1 VAIALADGG
10 YYPAAFSSIALI
22 TWGIVLAGLAA
33 GFLPRAEPPRPA
45 VAAGC
50 ALAALAAL
58 TALSMAWASDEG
70 AAFDDAI
77 RVLAYGGVFL
87 LVVVVTRSGDAPAWL
102 RGVAIGATAV
112 AGLAVLARLEPSLF
126 GYPERD
132 LAAQVPADANRLSWP
147 IGYWNGLGALCAI
160 SVGLLA
166 WLGAGAA
173 SRAARTVS
181 IGAMPLTILC
191 LYTTTSRGGVIA
203 AAIALIVLIAAG
215 PRRLRFAASSAV
227 GLAAGIGL
235 VWAASGKNALF
246 DHPGADLAATQGDEV
261 LAMLAV
267 AVVVAATARYLL
279 DGRIERTTGPRLEGR
294 TWIRIGIGA
303 AIVVVVAIVLA
314 DPAQRWEEFKSPP
327 TIADTAGER
336 HIFSRGGSSGRWQ
349 FWSAAYDAFETEPFR
364 GIGAGGYPAWW
375 NQHGTLPS
383 DTHNAHSLAMDT
395 LAELGVVGIVVV
407 IAFFAAVAVCGIRR
421 VRSMGDSRAAAAAAL
436 AVFAAGCV
444 GVAADWNWDLPAVF
458 APAIVAAAL
467 LTGPA
472 TLAADLPRIPV
483 RGVARSRR
491 RFAAGVAVLG
501 FSWIAICASGLLLAA
516 RYELT
521 ASQHASDDGD
531 LTKAAQQANNAI
543 DLEPWAAEPR
553 RRLAEVMLEA
563 GNLPEAA
570 KAIDEAIV
578 RAPEDPELWLVRAQ
592 VQLASGDRQAAV
604 TSVAFAK
611 NLAPRAPELEPSVA
625 DLLKAIS

>member
-1 VAIALADGG
+1 M
-10 YYPAAFSSIALI
+10 
-22 TWGIVLAGLAA
+22 LAGLAA

-45 VAAGC
+45 VVGGC
-50 ALAALAAL
+50 ALAALAGL
-58 TALSMAWASDEG
+58 TALSMAWASDQG
-70 AAFDDAI
+70 AAFEDAI

-126 GYPERD
+126 GYPERE

-173 SRAARTVS
+173 NRAARTLS
-181 IGAMPLTILC
+181 IGAMPVTILC
-191 LYTTTSRGGVIA
+191 LYATTSRGGVIA
-203 AAIALIVLIAAG
+203 AAIALIVLIVAG
-215 PRRLRFAASSAV
+215 PRRLRLAASSAV
-227 GLAAGIGL
+227 GLAAGVGL
-235 VWAASGKNALF
+235 VWAASPKSALF
-246 DHPGADLAATQGDEV
+246 DHPGTDLAATQGDEV

-267 AVVVAATARYLL
+267 AVVVAAAVRYLL
-279 DGRIERTTGPRLEGR
+279 DGRIERISEPRLERR

-327 TIADTAGER
+327 TVADTAGER

-349 FWSAAYDAFETEPFR
+349 FWSAAYGAFETEPFR

-383 DTHNAHSLAMDT
+383 DTRNAHSLAMDT

-421 VRSMGDSRAAAAAAL
+421 VRSVGDSAPPPRPRWRSSPPDVWGSPPTGTGTCRL
-436 AVFAAGCV
+436 SLRRRSSPPHCSRGRRRSPPTCHGSRCGVSLAAGAGLPPGSRSSASRGSRSARRACCSPPAMSSPRASTHPTTATSPRPPSRRTTRSISSRW
-444 GVAADWNWDLPAVF
+444 AAD
-458 APAIVAAAL
+458 
-467 LTGPA
+467 
-472 TLAADLPRIPV
+472 
-483 RGVARSRR
+483 
-491 RFAAGVAVLG
+491 
-501 FSWIAICASGLLLAA
+501 
-516 RYELT
+516 
-521 ASQHASDDGD
+521 
-531 LTKAAQQANNAI
+531 
-543 DLEPWAAEPR
+543 PR

-570 KAIDEAIV
+570 KAIDEALV
-578 RAPEDPELWLVRAQ
+578 RARQDPELWLVRAQ

-604 TSVAFAK
+604 ASVAFAK
-611 NLAPRAPELEPSVA
+611 NLAPRAPELQPSIA

>member
-10 YYPAAFSSIALI
+10 YYPAAFSSIALV

-45 VAAGC
+45 VVGGC
-50 ALAALAAL
+50 ALAALAGL
-58 TALSMAWASDEG
+58 TALSMAWASDQG
-70 AAFDDAI
+70 AAFEDAI
-77 RVLAYGGVFL
+77 RVLAYGGAFL

-102 RGVAIGATAV
+102 RGVAIGATAIAV
-112 AGLAVLARLEPSLF
+112 LAVLARLEPSLF
-126 GYPERD
+126 GYPERE
-132 LAAQVPADANRLSWP
+132 LAAQVPVDANRLSWP
-147 IGYWNGLGALCAI
+147 IGYWNGLGALCGI

-166 WLGAGAA
+166 WLGAGAN
-173 SRAARTVS
+173 RAARTVS

-191 LYTTTSRGGVIA
+191 LYATTSRGGVIA
-203 AAIALIVLIAAG
+203 AAVALIVLIAAG

-227 GLAAGIGL
+227 GLAAGVGL
-235 VWAASGKNALF
+235 VWAASSKSALF
-246 DHPGADLAATQGDEV
+246 DHPGTDLAATQGDEV

-267 AVVVAATARYLL
+267 AVVVAAAVRYLL
-279 DGRIERTTGPRLEGR
+279 DGRLERISEPRLERR

-327 TIADTAGER
+327 THADTAAER

-383 DTHNAHSLAMDT
+383 DTRNAHSLAMDT

-421 VRSMGDSRAAAAAAL
+421 VRSVRDSRAAAAAAL
-436 AVFAAGCV
+436 AVFAAGSV
-444 GVAADWNWDLPAVF
+444 GVVADWNWDLPAVF

-491 RFAAGVAVLG
+491 RFAFGVAVLG
-501 FSWIAICASGLLLAA
+501 FSWIAICASGLLLAV

-543 DLEPWAAEPR
+543 DLEPWAADPR

-563 GNLPEAA
+563 DNLPEAA
-570 KAIDEAIV
+570 KAIDEAII
-578 RAPEDPELWLVRAQ
+578 RARQDPELWLVRAQ

-604 TSVAFAK
+604 VSVAFAK
-611 NLAPRAPELEPSVA
+611 NLAPRAPELQPSIA